1 MKKQVDHNELDTSH
15 IIADIFQLNM
25 ELITAYDKYP
35 KWIGYRLEKNKR
47 KKLINMARNIGN
59 ANIPLT
65 TESIYEFMGN
75 IYNNYSKF
83 VGDDKIF
90 EGVTDI
96 SVTTVDKYDIWQM
109 LISNKENEISCNI
122 KIDMMERNI
131 MELEIFYTTSDGS
144 ISSYNLK
151 GEKLYTRKNKK
162 LKEYIEI
169 INSTIL
175 KLMADYTVYVL
186 ETYNERSK

>member
-1 MKKQVDHNELDTSH
+1 MKKQVEHNELDTSH

-65 TESIYEFMGN
+65 AESIYEFMGN

>member
-59 ANIPLT
+59 ANIPLA

-83 VGDDKIF
+83 IGDDKIF

>member
-1 MKKQVDHNELDTSH
+1 MKKQVEHNELDTSH

-162 LKEYIEI
+162 LKEYIDI

>member
-59 ANIPLT
+59 ANIPLA

-75 IYNNYSKF
+75 IFYVYY
-83 VGDDKIF
+83 IF
-90 EGVTDI
+90 
-96 SVTTVDKYDIWQM
+96 
-109 LISNKENEISCNI
+109 
-122 KIDMMERNI
+122 
-131 MELEIFYTTSDGS
+131 IFF
-144 ISSYNLK
+144 
-151 GEKLYTRKNKK
+151 
-162 LKEYIEI
+162 
-169 INSTIL
+169 TI
-175 KLMADYTVYVL
+175 
-186 ETYNERSK
+186 

>member
-1 MKKQVDHNELDTSH
+1 MKKQVEHNELDTSH